1 MPRNWVAF
9 PPNRLP
15 VVTLRLSEH
24 RFTVLIDTGALRSL
38 IVPTI
43 AGDFGF
49 RIVGSDRV
57 VGVNGRVSPV
67 QLVELDTVGFGEID
81 LPPFRAGVLEL
92 SHLRLGIQGV
102 LGVNAFANRRL
113 QIDFS
118 EGRIYLLP

>member
-1 MPRNWVAF
+1 MSRNWLAF

-15 VVTLRLSEH
+15 VVTARLNEH

-38 IVPTI
+38 IVP
-43 AGDFGF
+43 AVASDFGF
-49 RIVGSDRV
+49 RIIGSDRI

-67 QLVELDTVGFGEID
+67 QLIELDSVGLGAID

-102 LGVNAFANRRL
+102 LGVNAFTSRRL
-113 QIDFS
+113 QIDFN
-118 EGRIYLLP
+118 EGRLYLLL